1 MILLKQICNKIIPRN
16 RKYNTG
22 YLYSYHYSCITLLFT
37 FIILNNYIEF
47 VQPCRWAIYF
57 GKKRMNAAGL
67 FTDPDHGLVEQSYLP
82 PFLPGIEQAGKYD
95 RNHGINRDGWGIAT
109 YNKENKVILKKSFES
124 ATLRNNN
131 VNPELKQVARSLKSR
146 VIFGHIRAATDGNGE
161 KKTEMNSHPFSWHGL
176 TWMHNGGIHNF
187 EKTKPRLL
195 KMLRPEIKAL
205 IQGDTDSEHSFALFT
220 NFLRGVPTR
229 NVKEDP
235 FTLVELQ
242 DAMEE
247 TLRELEGVD
256 HDKHRIELGE
266 RTFLFCFLHIYTIY
280 IYISAMLYYII

>member
-1 MILLKQICNKIIPRN
+1 MGRRQPAAPLVWGLLVCCVWCAS
-16 RKYNTG
+16 G
-22 YLYSYHYSCITLLFT
+22 
-37 FIILNNYIEF
+37 
-47 VQPCRWAIYF
+47 CRWAIYF
-57 GKKRMNAAGL
+57 GKKKKDAACL

-82 PFLPGIEQAGKYD
+82 PFLPGIESAGKYD
-95 RNHGINRDGWGIAT
+95 RNHGINRDGWGIAA
-109 YNKENKVILKKSFES
+109 YDDGRRNVVLKKSFES

-131 VNPELKQVARSLKSR
+131 VNPDLRQASKNIKSR
-146 VIFGHIRAATDGNGE
+146 VIFGHIRAATDGSGE
-161 KKTEMNSHPFSWHGL
+161 AKTEKNSHPFTWHGL

-195 KMLRPEIKAL
+195 KMLKPEIKAL

-229 NVKEDP
+229 NVEEDP

-242 DAMEE
+242 DAMEA

-266 RTFLFCFLHIYTIY
+266 RT
-280 IYISAMLYYII
+280 